1 MSSFSAHQQDGAAV
15 ASGVTL
21 PVGTAEPSVTPSATA
36 LDPSGMSLGVGLFR
50 ECRPKQWIK
59 NLLVLTAPL
68 ASGTIDQR
76 STLAHVAVSFV
87 AFCLAASA
95 VYYANDALDVE
106 ADRAHP
112 TKRFRPIAAGVIP
125 MRLAWVCVVVLSAA
139 SLIVAVADNGA
150 TLAVIAVYL
159 AMHLSYS
166 AWLKHVLV
174 LDLALVAG
182 GFLLRAMV
190 GGVSANIPLSQWFL
204 LTTGFGSLFMVA
216 GKRYSE
222 LVLMGEG
229 VSATRKA
236 LAGYSLSY
244 LRFVWQSMARS
255 DHPHLRAVGL
265 RPGHRGPCRAL
276 ARDLDRAVGL
286 RLPALRDVRGRRTGR
301 GAGGRRPRR
310 PGDHGDRR
318 RVADPVLRGSLHQWA
333 LNRSGPR
340 RAAWRRPRCRR
351 RGAHASPDG
360 DGRPRAWP
368 RCCARAPASRS
379 PRRSPGRGRAGS
391 SRAAS
396 AARTAIRRR
405 TAAAGCSI

>member
-1 MSSFSAHQQDGAAV
+1 MSSFSAHQQDGAA
-15 ASGVTL
+15 AAAPGVTL
-21 PVGTAEPSVTPSATA
+21 PPGTAEPAATSSLAA
-36 LDPSGMSLGVGLFR
+36 LDPAGMSLGVGLFR

-76 STLAHVAVSFV
+76 STLAHVAVSFA

-125 MRLAWVCVVVLSAA
+125 MRLAWVCVAVLSAA
-139 SLIVAVADNGA
+139 ALIVALADNGA

-182 GFLLRAMV
+182 GFLLRAMI

-244 LRFVWQSMARS
+244 LRFIWQTMA
-255 DHPHLRAVGL
+255 GL
-265 RPGHRGPCRAL
+265 TILTYAL
-276 ARDLDRAVGL
+276 WAFDLGIADRAVHWHEISIVPWAFVFL
-286 RLPALRDVRGRRTGR
+286 RYAMFVDAGQAGEPEDVVL
-301 GAGGRRPRR
+301 
-310 PGDHGDRR
+310 GDR
-318 RVADPVLRGSLHQWA
+318 VIMAIG
-333 LNRSGPR
+333 
-340 RAAWRRPRCRR
+340 AAWLILFSV
-351 RGAHASPDG
+351 GVFTNGH
-360 DGRPRAWP
+360 
-368 RCCARAPASRS
+368 
-379 PRRSPGRGRAGS
+379 
-391 SRAAS
+391 
-396 AARTAIRRR
+396 
-405 TAAAGCSI
+405 